1 MIDTTVI
8 SAAQLD
14 STVKA
19 ALGNYRRAIFIEKL
33 GWPLPLVDGL
43 EIDQF
48 DRPDTIYVVGKTESG
63 DICGCARLLPT
74 TRPYLLGEVF
84 PDLMGDAA
92 PPCSAHV
99 WEISRFSSS
108 ILSGGPDALRQAH
121 RNTRILLAKIVR
133 FAQAAGVKRLI
144 TVSPLAVERLLN
156 RLKVHIHRAGPPR
169 LIDGKPVFACW
180 IEVDDITLQA
190 LDIEPAAA
198 SAAGP
203 LRDS

>member
-1 MIDTTVI
+1 M
-8 SAAQLD
+8 
-14 STVKA
+14 
-19 ALGNYRRAIFIEKL
+19 
-33 GWPLPLVDGL
+33 
-43 EIDQF
+43 
-48 DRPDTIYVVGKTESG
+48 
-63 DICGCARLLPT
+63 
-74 TRPYLLGEVF
+74 
-84 PDLMGDAA
+84 
-92 PPCSAHV
+92 

-190 LDIEPAAA
+190 LDIEPAAD
-198 SAAGP
+198 SAAGA
-203 LRDS
+203 LRHS